1 MRLLSILLCLG
12 LVLRLSISQE
22 VWDCGPPCK
31 CKWVSGKKTADCTR
45 QNYTHVPN
53 YLSSEIQNLDL
64 TSNRIN
70 HLQEG
75 AFSRVGLVNL
85 HKLVMRNCGIRTIN
99 TGAFNGLKIVIEL
112 DLTGNHITNLMPGTF
127 LETQKLRVLLLNHNS
142 LQSLDNGL
150 FHDLEHLQRVEI
162 SHNHLERISDRTFE
176 NLPGFVTLTLNDN
189 NLTSV
194 KLATFENL
202 PRLGSLELRNNQWN
216 CNCHLKKFRNWTIE
230 RKLYTKGTTCVQP
243 ESLAG
248 KMWDEVD
255 SDEFACR
262 PKIISIGAYPQIE
275 IGDTVTMWC
284 HASGIPR
291 PQLSWAH
298 RSRVLNN
305 STKRHTSDR
314 GYYLSE
320 RHEWLNLTI
329 TDVIPYDKG
338 EYICIAKSPGGIVE
352 KNITLA
358 IIGDADNTRTSL
370 ISLPLAL
377 GLGVTLLIFLLFF
390 LTLCTWYWRR
400 KKRHENEKSADVTSL
415 EHHGLGEQ
423 EKSLITAIN
432 PVVKPP
438 RRYEAP
444 SVTSHGTE
452 MTELNRTLLD
462 NDSVFADGV
471 GSVIGVMGGMVDE
484 RARAT
489 PELSVES
496 STLLRGASYRHYPP
510 DLLAFSGGRGAS
522 PTSQSS
528 TLPDTRSS
536 NHYQHPHLHQSHP
549 QHPQQSP
556 SHQQQSPR
564 GFSPSSGQYPAA
576 FKTLPHNLNRQMA
589 VYNSPVLPVMPRH
602 GYVTIPR
609 RPRAPSWSSGPPSS
623 PVDHLEP
630 VYDNLGAR
638 TTADGSSVLSLNKI
652 NKSPEPI
659 SSMRMRPLP
668 STPTS
673 ASNNNNNNNTSSS
686 SNRDSNNTPSKPQ
699 TPTPTSLTPLSPSA
713 STPTSSFPTTS
724 AHFNSIQR
732 STPNI
737 FNSSSISTNSSN
749 TSGNPSDRSA
759 PEGAAEWFTK
769 LPDEIEKRV
778 RRESTSSPLPAPS
791 APTPT
796 PTQTT
801 PSSSNTTSGQSAT
814 STLGRKIPPRP
825 PPKPKKKS
833 ANGPLYE
840 DEGEDGTE
848 V

>member
-1 MRLLSILLCLG
+1 MRLSSLLFISL
-12 LVLRLSISQE
+12 LLRLSNSQE
-22 VWDCGPPCK
+22 PWDCGPPCK
-31 CKWVSGKKTADCTR
+31 CKWVSGKKTADCTQ
-45 QNYTHVPN
+45 QNFTHIPS
-53 YLSSEIQNLDL
+53 YLLPDTQNLDL
-64 TSNRIN
+64 TQN
-70 HLQEG
+70 HISHVQEG
-75 AFSRVGLVNL
+75 AFTRVGLVNL
-85 HKLVMRNCGIRTIN
+85 HKLVMRHCGIHTIHS
-99 TGAFNGLKIVIEL
+99 GAFNGLKIVIEV
-112 DLTGNHITNLMPGTF
+112 DLSGNHITNLMPGTF

-142 LQSLDNGL
+142 LKSLDDGL

-162 SHNHLERISDRTFE
+162 SQNRLERIAENTFK
-176 NLPGFVTLTLNDN
+176 NLPGLLTLALNDN
-189 NLTSV
+189 NITSV

-202 PRLGSLELRNNQWN
+202 PKLGSLELRNNPWH
-216 CNCHLKKFRNWTIE
+216 CNCHLKKFRNWTLE
-230 RKLYTKGTTCVQP
+230 RKLYTKGTTCFLP
-243 ESLAG
+243 EALAG
-248 KMWDEVD
+248 KGWDEVD

-262 PKIISIGAYPQIE
+262 PKILSIGAYPQIGV
-275 IGDTVTMWC
+275 GDTVTMWC
-284 HASGIPR
+284 HALGIPR
-291 PQLSWAH
+291 PQLSWVH

-305 STKRHTSDR
+305 STKRQTSDR
-314 GYYLSE
+314 GYYLLE
-320 RHEWLNLTI
+320 GHDWLNLTI

-338 EYICIAKSPGGIVE
+338 EYICIAKSPGGSVE
-352 KNITLA
+352 RNLTLA
-358 IIGDADNTRTSL
+358 IAGDVDSGKTSL

-390 LTLCTWYWRR
+390 LTVCTWYWRR
-400 KKRHENEKSADVTSL
+400 KKRHEGEKSADVTSL

-471 GSVIGVMGGMVDE
+471 GSIIGVMGGMLDD
-484 RARAT
+484 RSRAT
-489 PELSVES
+489 PEPHIDS

-536 NHYQHPHLHQSHP
+536 THYQHQS
-549 QHPQQSP
+549 HPQQSP
-556 SHQQQSPR
+556 SQQQSPR

-576 FKTLPHNLNRQMA
+576 FKTLPHNLNRQMG
-589 VYNSPVLPVMPRH
+589 VYSPVHPVMPRH

-652 NKSPEPI
+652 NKSPEPV

-673 ASNNNNNNNTSSS
+673 SSA
-686 SNRDSNNTPSKPQ
+686 KPQ
-699 TPTPTSLTPLSPSA
+699 ASTPTPAPALSPLSPPRSTPTPPGSTPTSLPQ
-713 STPTSSFPTTS
+713 TS
-724 AHFNSIQR
+724 ARFHSIQR

-737 FNSSSISTNSSN
+737 FNSS
-749 TSGNPSDRSA
+749 GHPLDRSA
-759 PEGAAEWFTK
+759 PEGAPEWFAK
-769 LPDEIEKRV
+769 LPDEMEKRG
-778 RRESTSSPLPAPS
+778 RRESSSPLTISPGQ
-791 APTPT
+791 TP
-796 PTQTT
+796 TT
-801 PSSSNTTSGQSAT
+801 PSSSSPNTS

-833 ANGPLYE
+833 NNGPLYE